1 MYNLQLKPN
10 EKVFLITMGGL
21 IKQQESHNYMEELLK
36 KLKTFNTSEYYLV
49 LDTQELQASPQDMLD
64 EEKKGIELL
73 VKTPFKGRFNIAS
86 KTLIANMQAKRI
98 AGDTLKLITTVHSYD
113 EFVSII
119 NLHKAV

>member
-1 MYNLQLKPN
+1 MYNFQLKPT

-21 IKQQESHNYMEELLK
+21 INKQESHQYMEDLLK
-36 KLKTFNTSEYYLV
+36 KLLTFKTFEYYLV
-49 LDTQELQASPQDMLD
+49 LDTQELKASTQDMLD

-98 AGDTLKLITTVHSYD
+98 AGDALKQITTVQSYD

-119 NLHKAV
+119 NLHRAG

>member
-1 MYNLQLKPN
+1 MYNFQLKPT

-21 IKQQESHNYMEELLK
+21 INKQESDNYMEDLLQ
-36 KLKTFNTSEYYLV
+36 KLHTFKTSEYYFV
-49 LDTQELQASPQDMLD
+49 LDTQELKASTQDMLD

-86 KTLIANMQAKRI
+86 KALIANMQAKRV
-98 AGDTLKLITTVHSYD
+98 AGNALKQITTVQSYD

-119 NLHKAV
+119 NLHRAG